1 MRTSAKLVLTALAAA
16 VVLASA
22 ISTASAGRLSTSES
36 SIRTSW
42 TALEFVTPII
52 TVRCRVTLEGSFH
65 SRTIAKV
72 REALIGAITRAT
84 VAHRCTNGEAWADN
98 GVEAQPLGIAPQ
110 RLPFHLTYESFATSL
125 PNITSINLLL
135 SRVSF
140 VIASGGT
147 MGRYGRPEDNI
158 TGTATREGGG
168 GITQITP
175 VAGRDRARL
184 VTCLEELIF
193 ECPGEGTFRN
203 SSGPVTG
210 LTNTN
215 TIRITLI

>member
-1 MRTSAKLVLTALAAA
+1 LRTLLTQTATIIVAALI
-16 VVLASA
+16 LATTVT
-22 ISTASAGRLSTSES
+22 TASAGRLSTSES

-42 TALEFVTPII
+42 TSLEFVAGPV
-52 TVRCRVTLEGSFH
+52 TVRCRLTLEGSFH

-72 REALIGAITRAT
+72 REALIGAITRAI

-98 GVEAQPLGIAPQ
+98 GVEPQPLGIAPN

-125 PNITSINLLL
+125 PNIASINLLL
-135 SRVSF
+135 SRISF
-140 VIASGGT
+140 VIATTGT
-147 MGRYGRPEDNI
+147 TGRYGRPENNI
-158 TGTATREGGG
+158 TGTATREAGG

-175 VAGRDRARL
+175 VAGRDRVRL
-184 VTCLEELIF
+184 ITCLEELIL
-193 ECPGEGTFRN
+193 ECPTELAFRN
-203 SSGPVTG
+203 STGPVTG